1 MKTIVTLIATLA
13 TTIAFATEPV
23 KPAAPVKEEMKLA
36 KKKEGSKQDSTKS
49 SKTVKDKKATTKTE
63 PAKAA
68 TK

>member
-1 MKTIVTLIATLA
+1 MKTIAILIATLA

-23 KPAAPVKEEMKLA
+23 KPEAPAKEEMKLA
-36 KKKEGSKQDSTKS
+36 KKKEGAKQDSTKS